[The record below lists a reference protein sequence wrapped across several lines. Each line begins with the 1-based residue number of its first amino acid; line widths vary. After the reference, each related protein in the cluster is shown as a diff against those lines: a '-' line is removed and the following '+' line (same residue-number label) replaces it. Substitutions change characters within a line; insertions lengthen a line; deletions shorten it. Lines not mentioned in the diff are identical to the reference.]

1 MSDSMPRRSAKGQR
15 HLLDLDAPRPSL
27 EQQRR
32 EAESLD
38 RVRKWVLSA
47 LAVTTLLHLV
57 GGIILAA
64 VFLDRPTLVA
74 QVGLNLIAGFFAVVA
89 VVLARVIHGRN
100 PVSWW
105 LLLGLAVVP
114 LGLWLTLR

>member
-1 MSDSMPRRSAKGQR
+1 MNDSMPRRTQKGQR
-15 HLLDLDAPRPSL
+15 HLLDLDAPRPTP
-27 EQQRR
+27 EQQRKD
-32 EAESLD
+32 AESLD
-38 RVRKWVLSA
+38 RVRRWVLSA
-47 LAVTTLLHLV
+47 LAVTTLVHLV

-64 VFLDRPTLVA
+64 VFLERPTLQA

-89 VVLARVIHGRN
+89 VVLARLIHGKN